1 MKGYLFRISVVS
13 FISLELAYKFIEA
26 YGKSY
31 ITWHNILTTIWF
43 TFQEILHDLNKN
55 DITFS

>member
-13 FISLELAYKFIEA
+13 FISLELAYKIIEA
-26 YGKSY
+26 YVKSY
-31 ITWHNILTTIWF
+31 IIWHSILKTIWF

-55 DITFS
+55 DINFS